1 MHGITVGRRSC
12 GYKVMSIYTAP
23 SKSESTSTVAW
34 SMYLERTWV
43 CCLFL
48 NGHLK
53 VLVENGWKVSSSIF
67 INNMTRTNDCSDFWQ
82 ENRKGL
88 QSKRNPQLNNP
99 NRTNAIWT
107 EGVFDPN
114 FAFVP
119 WRKVCERGGGR
130 DCMQSCWLFKRKRSL
145 VGRFLVLF
153 HTYKS
158 LKQNQ
163 IRLPLFTLDF

>member
-34 SMYLERTWV
+34 SI
-43 CCLFL
+43 L
-48 NGHLK
+48 NTLGLADYIQQEHLK
-53 VLVENGWKVSSSIF
+53 ILVEKVLISIF
-67 INNMTRTNDCSDFWQ
+67 INNMTRTIACSDFWQ

-114 FAFVP
+114 FGFVP

-163 IRLPLFTLDF
+163 IRFPLFTLDF